1 LYLRNHNNSK
11 FALHPLGNSHFFRK
25 MEKKI
30 LDITQTS
37 IHVDT
42 MEKIYKETVNGN
54 QLNVEHTM
62 MSIKILEAI
71 KSEIHC
77 T

>member
-1 LYLRNHNNSK
+1 
-11 FALHPLGNSHFFRK
+11 LGNSHIFWK
-25 MEKKI
+25 NGNEKSLFHPKC
-30 LDITQTS
+30 

-42 MEKIYKETVNGN
+42 TENIYKETVNGN
-54 QLNVEHTM
+54 QLNDKHAM

-71 KSEIHC
+71 KSESHC